1 MTANLLE
8 LAGFFLVVIGMGLVV
23 GAAALISIPLAVLA
37 AGVFVLF
44 LGCAVV
50 LIANNRTTRT
60 PA

>member
-23 GAAALISIPLAVLA
+23 GAAARISTALAVLA

-50 LIANNRTTRT
+50 MVANQRSRATT
-60 PA
+60 